1 MATGQRRY
9 KRYRVENMNI
19 RAKTLFAVETELLNV
34 SMGGACL
41 KARQSFKD
49 TDKQLLKLSSGGT
62 PLIVLCSVVWED
74 RIGDAEESFE
84 KSMPAFKTGVSFG
97 AIPSD
102 KLVKLKDF
110 IRTSGIPCEQKT
122 SDAYKPSLLRFQ
134 MHSNEKAF
142 MYYTNDLPVKK
153 IGLGGMLVE
162 LHGNVQPESVFL
174 MELSVPN
181 ENPPMRCRGRIASRI
196 PVPHGR
202 ESRFDVGIEFLDM
215 ALTDKYRLSKFLLF
229 SKIPFEK

>member
-1 MATGQRRY
+1 MTAGQRRY

-19 RAKTLFAVETELLNV
+19 RAKTLFAVETELVNV

-62 PLIVLCSVVWED
+62 PLIVLCSVVWEAVM
-74 RIGDAEESFE
+74 GDGEQSLE
-84 KSMPAFKTGVSFG
+84 KRAPIFKAGVSFG
-97 AIPSD
+97 NMPSD

-110 IRTSGIPCEQKT
+110 IRQSGSPCEQKV

-134 MHSNEKAF
+134 IHANEKAF
-142 MYYTNDLPVKK
+142 MYYANDLPVKK

-162 LHGNVQPESVFL
+162 LRGNVQPESVFL

-181 ENPPMRCRGRIASRI
+181 EPPPMRCRGRIASRI
-196 PVPHGR
+196 PVADGR
-202 ESRFDVGIEFLDM
+202 EGHIDVGIEFLDM
-215 ALTDKYRLSKFLLF
+215 TLADRYRLSKFLLF